1 MSSRLVSVLLLCAI
15 ALSAQA
21 QQASTAVPGSA
32 DSLYRVVRAR
42 LDARG
47 YRFEQVD
54 SVRRRLVVRAPDL
67 DPRVEVQIL
76 PQGDSAVINV
86 TTLGGDALQ
95 GMQALITATH
105 DATIGE
111 SDKENGLAASQWRP
125 ELFISREG
133 RFWIAQGGLYTADSL
148 RGSWRRVFG
157 NKGQPVDPDELRIGV
172 SMGLVDEGTAVLGLP
187 ALTEGPKLY
196 RTTDGGKTWSPVP
209 VADLAWVDDIAAASA
224 SVWVFGTRWE
234 NHQRRGLF
242 LRSSDGAATWERAP
256 LPAALN
262 DVTHLYRVSPST
274 AYVATMR
281 SDRQPVFWRTTDG
294 GATWQ
299 SIHTPHDKGLHK
311 VPSYGVRVEEIAT
324 AGDWLVVR
332 EYGVVFVSR
341 ADLIQW
347 RRLEGIEHVAA
358 DVERDQLFVLTDSL
372 HAEMLDRNLNV
383 VWRTKDRIPDRG
395 PGEPTNVEKALA
407 RGGIGY
413 VSMSQGEVYEA
424 RDGTLRRVQP
434 RAEPR

>member
-1 MSSRLVSVLLLCAI
+1 MVPLLCAI
-15 ALSAQA
+15 ALSARA
-21 QQASTAVPGSA
+21 QQASTVVPGSA
-32 DSLYRVVRAR
+32 DSLYSVVRTR

-54 SVRRRLVVRAPDL
+54 SARHRLVVRAPDL
-67 DPRVEVQIL
+67 DPRVEVQIIQ
-76 PQGDSAVINV
+76 QGDSAAINV
-86 TTLGGDALQ
+86 TPLGGDALQ
-95 GMQALITATH
+95 GMQALSTVMH

-111 SDKENGLAASQWRP
+111 SDKEKGLAESQWRP

-157 NKGQPVDPDELRIGV
+157 NKGQPVDPDDLSIGV
-172 SMGLVDEGTAVLGLP
+172 SMGLVDDKRAVLGFP
-187 ALTEGPKLY
+187 DRPLTEGPSIY
-196 RTTDGGKTWSPVP
+196 RTTDGGTTWSPVP
-209 VADLAWVDDIAAASA
+209 VADLAWVDDIAAVGASL
-224 SVWVFGTRWE
+224 WVFGTRWE
-234 NHQRRGLF
+234 NRQRRGLF
-242 LRSSDGAATWERAP
+242 LRSNDGAATWERPP

-299 SIHTPHDKGLHK
+299 PIPTPHDKGLHK

-324 AGDWLVVR
+324 AGDWLVVC

-341 ADLIQW
+341 ADSIQW

-358 DVERDQLFVLTDSL
+358 DRERDQLFVLTDSL
-372 HAEMLDRNLNV
+372 YAEILDRNLNV

-395 PGEPTNVEKALA
+395 PGEPTNVEKVLA

-434 RAEPR
+434 KAERR